1 MRKKVAKNVEAA
13 VNEDPTVYQYDEVY
27 EDMKMETKK
36 PKVEEKKPKYV
47 EAILTHAKEREKE
60 RDILMERKIAREI
73 EKEAEVYGDVEKFV
87 TAGYKRKLE
96 ERQAWIEEQNARE
109 AQEEKAGVVPRS
121 LQGHRPLFQAVE
133 AAPALAKGD
142 GAVARDTD
150 GKGSPRSNPTESP
163 RRKTNARASVPEP
176 FVGNAEER
184 DPSQA
189 ESVRTENN
197 TDQAC
202 PPLASGEAR
211 EQKIKAARE
220 RYLMRKACRLTKT

>member
-1 MRKKVAKNVEAA
+1 MASGHTPSEAQAMRGRSRLVHGLHERVANAFGDEEDEEDEWEDPKKAEAARVAALLARQQKAQAEVAKNVEAA

-96 ERQAWIEEQNARE
+96 ERRVTQA
-109 AQEEKAGVVPRS
+109 S
-121 LQGHRPLFQAVE
+121 LGF
-133 AAPALAKGD
+133 
-142 GAVARDTD
+142 
-150 GKGSPRSNPTESP
+150 
-163 RRKTNARASVPEP
+163 
-176 FVGNAEER
+176 
-184 DPSQA
+184 
-189 ESVRTENN
+189 
-197 TDQAC
+197 
-202 PPLASGEAR
+202 SG
-211 EQKIKAARE
+211 
-220 RYLMRKACRLTKT
+220 TS